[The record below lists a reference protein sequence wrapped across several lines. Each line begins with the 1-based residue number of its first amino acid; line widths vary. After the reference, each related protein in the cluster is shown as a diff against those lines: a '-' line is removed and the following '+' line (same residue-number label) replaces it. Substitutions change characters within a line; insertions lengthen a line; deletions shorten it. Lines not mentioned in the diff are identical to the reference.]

1 MFREMRRKDRQ
12 LNSERLEEII
22 VNGEYCTLGTIDKS
36 GYPYTIPV
44 SYVYSD
50 GKIYFHCAYDGQK
63 IDNIKENDKVSI
75 NIVGN
80 TKILPG
86 KFSTVYESAVI
97 FGRAS
102 IIEGDEKTEA
112 LNRFISKYSPGF
124 KEEGESYIRN
134 AKDHTCIVRIDI
146 EHMTGK
152 GRYE

>member
-12 LNSERLEEII
+12 LDMEQLEKII
-22 VNGEYCTLGTIDKS
+22 INGEYCTLGTIDKS

-50 GKIYFHCAYDGQK
+50 SKIYFHCACEGQK
-63 IDNIKENDKVSI
+63 IDNIKENDRVSI
-75 NIVGN
+75 SIVGN
-80 TKILPG
+80 TRILPG
-86 KFSTVYESAVI
+86 KFSIAYESAII

-112 LNRFISKYSPGF
+112 MKKFISKYSPEF
-124 KEEGESYIRN
+124 EAEGEEYIRN
-134 AKDHTCIVRIDI
+134 AKEKTCIVRIDI

-152 GRYE
+152 GRDE